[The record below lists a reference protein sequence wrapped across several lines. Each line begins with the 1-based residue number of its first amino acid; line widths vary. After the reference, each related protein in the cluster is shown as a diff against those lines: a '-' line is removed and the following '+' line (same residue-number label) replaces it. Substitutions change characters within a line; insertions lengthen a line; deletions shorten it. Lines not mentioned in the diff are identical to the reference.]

1 MVMVMRPVGVVEAA
15 TGMAAAVVEV
25 SSVISRIVP
34 RLAGRVPDK
43 SMEIF
48 RESATSSFAAEIAPD

>member
-1 MVMVMRPVGVVEAA
+1 
-15 TGMAAAVVEV
+15 VVEV